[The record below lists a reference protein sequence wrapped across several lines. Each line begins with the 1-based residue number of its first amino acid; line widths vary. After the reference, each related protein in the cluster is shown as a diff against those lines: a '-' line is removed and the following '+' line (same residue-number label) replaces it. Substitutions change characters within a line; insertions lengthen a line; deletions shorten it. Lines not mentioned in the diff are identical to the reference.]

1 VLLLVL
7 AKAQP
12 LTPVG
17 RLVFENPEFDSA
29 ASSSVLQAPDF
40 LQETI
45 VCIQVAAPKWAWQMF
60 FCFELNF

>member
-1 VLLLVL
+1 MLVL

-17 RLVFENPEFDSA
+17 RVVFKNPESDSA
-29 ASSSVLQAPDF
+29 TSSSVLQPPVL

-45 VCIQVAAPKWAWQMF
+45 VRIQVAAPEWAWQMF